1 MGQMVVWSWR
11 EGFYHGLRLE
21 VVSVSFNKGNEPT
34 LVQEHADATV
44 LSSRLMRHLSLAIPD
59 EHVGP
64 NAHCQLDQSEVP
76 QHKSTKDICR
86 ESTAGSVRVM
96 MVLIGV
102 IHWKIDI
109 PDSGTE
115 EGFVDLIQCLA

>member
-1 MGQMVVWSWR
+1 MVVWSWR
-11 EGFYHGLRLE
+11 EGFYRGLRLE

-34 LVQEHADATV
+34 LVQEHADTIV

-76 QHKSTKDICR
+76 PACFLECR
-86 ESTAGSVRVM
+86 CQVRTSRRKISAESRQLEA
-96 MVLIGV
+96 
-102 IHWKIDI
+102 
-109 PDSGTE
+109 
-115 EGFVDLIQCLA
+115 